1 MEEDFDLDDAALA
14 ALDAAEHAYF
24 NGQQPPG
31 PAPPRAPL
39 EALPQNSAFSMV
51 RSGLT
56 QQPVPP
62 PLWQPHPALKRA
74 PNPTGVEANT
84 APLAAH
90 PDPDAVAANLPP
102 PVPADQAA
110 LSEWWYPTNMSVR
123 AYQQSICKTAL
134 CHNTLVSIPTGM
146 GKTLIAAVVMFNF
159 HRWFPTGRLAFLA
172 PTKPLIHQQIKAVRK
187 TVGLPRSA
195 LAELTGALKPEERA
209 KLWRG
214 PCRLFFLTPQGAPAR
229 PRLTRA
235 SPACP
240 PRTSPSLPPPPA
252 PAPAAPPASHPHP
265 HARPHTRRSPPPV
278 PPLLPHA
285 ARPPSARPSARPL
298 HDPHHTLCSAADAGE
313 RPRAVPLPRSRARV
327 PGHR

>member
-31 PAPPRAPL
+31 PAPPRPPL

-62 PLWQPHPALKRA
+62 PLAPLWQPHPALKRA
-74 PNPTGVEANT
+74 PNPTGVEVNT
-84 APLAAH
+84 APLAPR

-214 PCRLFFLTPQGAPAR
+214 PCRLFFLTPQVPPPPPPPPHPTRTSPAPHSCLTLAPAPTR
-229 PRLTRA
+229 HPPATHPHPRLTLA
-235 SPACP
+235 GTLA
-240 PRTSPSLPPPPA
+240 RTLT
-252 PAPAAPPASHPHP
+252 AALRSCRLSFPTP
-265 HARPHTRRSPPPV
+265 HARPH
-278 PPLLPHA
+278 
-285 ARPPSARPSARPL
+285 
-298 HDPHHTLCSAADAGE
+298 
-313 RPRAVPLPRSRARV
+313 
-327 PGHR
+327 

>member
-1 MEEDFDLDDAALA
+1 MEQDFDLDDDALA

-214 PCRLFFLTPQGAPAR
+214 PCRLFFLTPQVPPPPPPPPPPRSPAPHPRLARVPPPHLTLAPAT
-229 PRLTRA
+229 TRTRTR
-235 SPACP
+235 SPT
-240 PRTSPSLPPPPA
+240 RKPPPPA
-252 PAPAAPPASHPHP
+252 RSPAHTPQPSTRAASSSPRRPPALC
-265 HARPHTRRSPPPV
+265 TT
-278 PPLLPHA
+278 LCT
-285 ARPPSARPSARPL
+285 PSARPSPHPL
-298 HDPHHTLCSAADAGE
+298 LC
-313 RPRAVPLPRSRARV
+313 RRRW
-327 PGHR
+327 

>member
-1 MEEDFDLDDAALA
+1 MEQDFDLDDDALA

-214 PCRLFFLTPQGAPAR
+214 PCRLFFPTPP
-229 PRLTRA
+229 
-235 SPACP
+235 
-240 PRTSPSLPPPPA
+240 
-252 PAPAAPPASHPHP
+252 
-265 HARPHTRRSPPPV
+265 
-278 PPLLPHA
+278 
-285 ARPPSARPSARPL
+285 ARPL
-298 HDPHHTLCSAADAGE
+298 HDPLHALCTTLSTPSALPQTLVNDLEQCLCPAHELVCLVIDEAHKATGQHAYVQAVKMLSE
-313 RPRAVPLPRSRARV
+313 RSGGFRV
-327 PGHR
+327 L

>member
-24 NGQQPPG
+24 NGQQQPG
-31 PAPPRAPL
+31 PAPPRPPL

-56 QQPVPP
+56 QQQPVPP
-62 PLWQPHPALKRA
+62 PLAPLWQPHPALKRA
-74 PNPTGVEANT
+74 PNQTGMEANT
-84 APLAAH
+84 APLAPC

-214 PCRLFFLTPQGAPAR
+214 PCRLFFLTPQV
-229 PRLTRA
+229 A
-235 SPACP
+235 SP
-240 PRTSPSLPPPPA
+240 SPTLLPL
-252 PAPAAPPASHPHP
+252 PHP
-265 HARPHTRRSPPPV
+265 TLSAHA
-278 PPLLPHA
+278 
-285 ARPPSARPSARPL
+285 SARPL
-298 HDPHHTLCSAADAGE
+298 HALCTPSPRLPHACFHVLTPQTLVNDLEQCLCPAHE
-313 RPRAVPLPRSRARV
+313 LVCLVIEP
-327 PGHR
+327 

>member
-1 MEEDFDLDDAALA
+1 MEQDFDLDDDALA

-195 LAELTGALKPEERA
+195 LAELTGALKPQVGA
-209 KLWRG
+209 MLGGG
-214 PCRLFFLTPQGAPAR
+214 PGRLFFPTPLVPPPPPPPPPPPRSPAPHPRLARVPPPHLTLAPAT
-229 PRLTRA
+229 TRTRTR
-235 SPACP
+235 SPT
-240 PRTSPSLPPPPA
+240 RKPPPPA
-252 PAPAAPPASHPHP
+252 RSPAHTPQPSTRAASSSPRRPPALC
-265 HARPHTRRSPPPV
+265 TT
-278 PPLLPHA
+278 LCT
-285 ARPPSARPSARPL
+285 PSARPSPHPL
-298 HDPHHTLCSAADAGE
+298 LC
-313 RPRAVPLPRSRARV
+313 RRRW
-327 PGHR
+327 

>member
-214 PCRLFFLTPQGAPAR
+214 PCRLFFLMPQVPPPPPRSPAPHPRLARVPPPHLTLAPATTR
-229 PRLTRA
+229 TRTLTPTRK
-235 SPACP
+235 
-240 PRTSPSLPPPPA
+240 PPPPA
-252 PAPAAPPASHPHP
+252 RSPAHTPQPSTRAASSSPRRPPALC
-265 HARPHTRRSPPPV
+265 TT
-278 PPLLPHA
+278 LCT
-285 ARPPSARPSARPL
+285 PSARPSPHPL
-298 HDPHHTLCSAADAGE
+298 LC
-313 RPRAVPLPRSRARV
+313 RRRW
-327 PGHR
+327 